1 MPVDLIMLMQEHIR
15 KQQHELQSLRHET
28 AELRAHFAHLQ
39 VFLVACYDTH
49 FVVAYIPSM
58 FVQSEASHFHDMR
71 QQHQQ
76 EEFEF
81 RNVHREMEV
90 WIVWQSLSPTCL

>member
-1 MPVDLIMLMQEHIR
+1 MPVNLIILIQENIR
-15 KQQHELQSLRHET
+15 KQQHQLQSLQHET

-39 VFLVACYDTH
+39 VFSVAYYDTH
-49 FVVAYIPSM
+49 FIIAYVTSN
-58 FVQSEASHFHDMR
+58 FVQTEASHFHDLR

-90 WIVWQSLSPTCL
+90 CIV